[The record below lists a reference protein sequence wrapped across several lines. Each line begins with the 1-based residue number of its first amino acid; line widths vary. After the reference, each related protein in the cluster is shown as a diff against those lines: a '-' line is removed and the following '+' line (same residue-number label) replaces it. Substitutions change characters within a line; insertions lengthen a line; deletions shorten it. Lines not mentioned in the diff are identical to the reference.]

1 MIPLGACSDPLPT
14 GIPANALSECPP
26 PRVFDGATADDLVT
40 DYLDLLAL
48 YRECAAKHRAA
59 TQ

>member
-1 MIPLGACSDPLPT
+1 MSLLSACSNPLPAT
-14 GIPANALSECPP
+14 IPANARTECPP
-26 PRVFDGATADDLVT
+26 QRVFDGTTADDLVT